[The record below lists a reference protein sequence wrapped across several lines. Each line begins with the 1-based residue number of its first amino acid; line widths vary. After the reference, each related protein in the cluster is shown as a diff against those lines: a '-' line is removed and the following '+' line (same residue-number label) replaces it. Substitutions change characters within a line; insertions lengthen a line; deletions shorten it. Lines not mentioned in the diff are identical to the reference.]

1 MAKEVRLLPALMAVS
16 VGALAF
22 KAIDIAEAATEVPPQ
37 EAASAEDASHA
48 EDSVDHA
55 ERERELNELFADED
69 GEEMS
74 TQSDTCL
81 ATTPDFSAE
90 TGLSQHEIAVLR
102 NLASRRQELDERAGA
117 LDTREQMAAAAEAR
131 LNDQIE
137 ELKELESGIQTLL
150 LTMEQKRDE
159 RLEGLVKVYESMKP
173 KNAAKI
179 FETLGDDVL
188 LEVSQRMKHA
198 SLAAVM
204 SSMSPER
211 ANQITRLLAE
221 RAELPSSV
229 EDVLGASSEG

>member
-22 KAIDIAEAATEVPPQ
+22 KAIDIAEAATEAPPEE
-37 EAASAEDASHA
+37 EAHV

-55 ERERELNELFADED
+55 ARERELDELFADED
-69 GEEMS
+69 DGEMS
-74 TQSDTCL
+74 TQSETCL
-81 ATTPDFSAE
+81 ATSPDFSAE

-102 NLASRRQELDERAGA
+102 NLAERRQELDERAGS

-137 ELKELESGIQTLL
+137 ELKELEAGIQTLL
-150 LTMEQKRDE
+150 VTMEQKRDE

-173 KNAAKI
+173 KDAARI
-179 FETLGDDVL
+179 FNTLGDEVL

-204 SSMSPER
+204 SSMSSER
-211 ANQITRLLAE
+211 AHKLTLMLAE
-221 RAELPSSV
+221 RAELPASV
-229 EDVLGASSEG
+229 DDVLGASSEG